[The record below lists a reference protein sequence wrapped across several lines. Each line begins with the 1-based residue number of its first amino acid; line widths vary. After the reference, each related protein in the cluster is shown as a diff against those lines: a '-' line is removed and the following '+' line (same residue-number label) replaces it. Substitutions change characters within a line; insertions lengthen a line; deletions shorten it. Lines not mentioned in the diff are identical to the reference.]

1 MPDMTNTDKI
11 FKTKKIGI
19 FDSGIGGF
27 SVLAELF
34 KRMPEASYYYI
45 SDDANAPYG
54 PRSDEFITER
64 AIYITKELLAQGA
77 ELIVV
82 ACNTAT
88 AASID
93 QLREKFTSVPF
104 VGVEPY
110 LNAYYQMPEGHEK
123 KMMVLTT
130 ESTGKSERFKRL
142 KERLDPHSQIDHYS
156 LKNLARLIEEFYH
169 RPLTDR
175 ADDEIFEKIFQKNLE
190 DELSF
195 LKAKNYSYAILGCTH
210 YPLVRDRIEALLHL
224 KAISPCSHVAER
236 VAGLTQIPGHH
247 AAPAESFFHY
257 LSTSN
262 NLWTQKNRESL
273 YGPFKGNMHV
283 KN

>member
-1 MPDMTNTDKI
+1 MTNTDKM

-34 KRMPEASYYYI
+34 KTMPEASYYYI

-54 PRSDEFITER
+54 PKSDEFITER
-64 AIYITKELLAQGA
+64 TIKLTEELLRQGV

-93 QLREKFTSVPF
+93 QLREKFKTIPF

-110 LNAYYQMPEGHEK
+110 LNAYYKMPEGDSSEK

-142 KERLDPHSQIDHYS
+142 KERLDPKSQIDHYS
-156 LKNLARLIEEFYH
+156 LKNLARLIENFYYH
-169 RPLTDR
+169 P
-175 ADDEIFEKIFQKNLE
+175 DDVESFNKSFEE
-190 DELSF
+190 ELAF
-195 LKAKNYSYAILGCTH
+195 LKSKNYQYAILGCTH
-210 YPLVRDRIEALLHL
+210 YPLVRDRIESLLNV
-224 KAISPCSHVAER
+224 KAISPCSHVAHR
-236 VAGLTQIPGHH
+236 VAALTKTNEN
-247 AAPAESFFHY
+247 AEVSEDIFHF
-257 LSTSN
+257 LTTTN
-262 NLWTQKNRESL
+262 NLWTQKKRESL
-273 YGPFKGNMHV
+273 FGPFQGKKHV

>member
-34 KRMPEASYYYI
+34 QVLPEASYYYV
-45 SDDANAPYG
+45 SDDAHAPYG
-54 PRSDEFITER
+54 PKSDEFITER
-64 AIYITKELLAQGA
+64 AIVITQELLARGVD
-77 ELIVV
+77 LIVV

-93 QLREKFTSVPF
+93 QLREKFKSIPF
-104 VGVEPY
+104 VGVEPF
-110 LNAYYQMPEGHEK
+110 LNAYYKMPEGLRDDEK

-142 KERLDPHSQIDHYS
+142 KDRLDPQSQIDHYS
-156 LKNLARLIEEFYH
+156 LKNMARLIEEYYYH
-169 RPLTDR
+169 LG
-175 ADDEIFEKIFQKNLE
+175 EGSELEKIFQQNLE

-195 LKAKNYSYAILGCTH
+195 LKSQNYSYAILGCTH
-210 YPLVRDRIEALLHL
+210 YPLVRNRIEKFLNL
-224 KAISPCSHVAER
+224 KTISPCSHVAQR
-236 VAGLTQIPGHH
+236 VSDLTKSVEQDAHQP
-247 AAPAESFFHY
+247 EKFFHF
-257 LSTSN
+257 LSTTN